1 MRHFKSGKRKR
12 FVKRRK
18 KIAAG
23 FLACLLSGLFFSH
36 NAMARQQVQPAAVPE
51 DTAAQVKNTQHNGT
65 AVKAAAPA
73 EQKNVKVNKNVNKKK
88 KKDAQPAQDTV
99 VRIHQK
105 VAEILREH
113 MAQNPRRNLLKSHM
127 MKLWPVESKDEGGT
141 LLFSDSPES
150 VTEDGI
156 LYQDTVQGHARVL
169 YYHLNSSDSDKKVA
183 VVLQSADNQP
193 AIVRVTRGGTSDPS
207 PDYLH
212 VGKMTQM
219 AYFEG
224 EAYGDIY
231 IGRGR
236 HRLLQESMDTTILH
250 PGDLVYGVYDFST
263 NRPVKVSVIMY
274 PADANPYDF
283 LEQAHVLPK
292 DEQRLRG
299 TFKGMDRVVTSSKVY
314 DPSVDGTVY
323 FPLADDIHDLYRT
336 GIDATDGSEVKNYG
350 NYGILYKL
358 QIPTMKGGATQYYLS
373 PLGGIYAGAMTV
385 RTDTTQRRMIET
397 PYGRP
402 YFGDAT
408 PPESDATQKAREEG
422 LAILTDSTELA
433 DLGAYEDDTPVTF
446 EFSPP
451 GASNLPINIIMM
463 PAE

>member
-1 MRHFKSGKRKR
+1 MRQFYARRSKRKIAHM
-12 FVKRRK
+12 KRRK

-23 FLACLLSGLFFSH
+23 LLACLVSGVFFSQ
-36 NAMARQQVQPAAVPE
+36 NALARHKETAPAPAAVQQ
-51 DTAAQVKNTQHNGT
+51 TAQT
-65 AVKAAAPA
+65 AVDAAKTDKADAGKKENKRKKAEPAKQQNAAVGI
-73 EQKNVKVNKNVNKKK
+73 Q
-88 KKDAQPAQDTV
+88 
-99 VRIHQK
+99 QK

-113 MAQNPRRNLLKSHM
+113 VAQNARKNVLKSHV
-127 MKLWPVESKDEGGT
+127 MKMWPVESKDEGGT

-150 VTEDGI
+150 VTDDGI
-156 LYQDTVQGHARVL
+156 LYQDTVKGEARIL

-183 VVLQSADNQP
+183 VVLQSADGQP
-193 AIVRVTRGGTSDPS
+193 AIVRVTRGGACYPS

-224 EAYGDIY
+224 EAHGDIY

-236 HRLLQESMDTTILH
+236 HRLLQEDMDTTILH
-250 PGDLVYGVYDFST
+250 PGDLVYGVYDFAS
-263 NRPVKVSVIMY
+263 NRPIKVSVIMY
-274 PADANPYDF
+274 PADANPFEF

-299 TFKGMDRVVTSSKVY
+299 TFHGMNRIVTSSQVY
-314 DPSVDGTVY
+314 DPEVDGTVY
-323 FPLADDIHDLYRT
+323 FPLADDIHDHYRT
-336 GIDATDGSEVKNYG
+336 GIDATDGSAVTNYG
-350 NYGILYKL
+350 NYGVLYKL
-358 QIPTMKGGATQYYLS
+358 QIPVAKDGAVQYYLS
-373 PLGGIYAGAMTV
+373 PLGGVYAGAMTV
-385 RTDTTQRRMIET
+385 ERETTRRRMIET

-422 LAILTDSTELA
+422 LAILTDTTELT
-433 DLGAYEDDTPVTF
+433 DLGAYDGDRPVTF

>member
-1 MRHFKSGKRKR
+1 MNCKM
-12 FVKRRK
+12 

-23 FLACLLSGLFFSH
+23 LMACTISALCFSQ
-36 NAMARQQVQPAAVPE
+36 NAMAGSPQETAAAVQPDKLIRTQTDKTQTVE
-51 DTAAQVKNTQHNGT
+51 KNQKTAK
-65 AVKAAAPA
+65 AVKQEKAA
-73 EQKNVKVNKNVNKKK
+73 KKK
-88 KKDAQPAQDTV
+88 KTQETQKSEDTV

-113 MAQNPRRNLLKSHM
+113 MAKNPKRNLLKSHM
-127 MKLWPVESKDEGGT
+127 MKMWPVESKDEVGT

-156 LYQDTVQGHARVL
+156 LYQDVVKGEARVL
-169 YYHLNSSDSDKKVA
+169 YYHLNSSDADKKVA
-183 VVLQSADNQP
+183 VVLQSVDNQP

-236 HRLLQESMDTTILH
+236 HRLLQENMDTTILH

-274 PADANPYDF
+274 PADANPYEF

-299 TFKGMDRVVTSSKVY
+299 TFHGMDRVITSEKVY
-314 DPSVDGTVY
+314 DPSSDGIVY

-336 GIDATDGSEVKNYG
+336 GVDATDGSEAKNYG

-385 RTDTTQRRMIET
+385 RTDGGQRRMIET
-397 PYGRP
+397 PYEKP

-422 LAILTDSTELA
+422 LAILTDDTELA
-433 DLGAYEDDTPVTF
+433 DLGSYEDDIPVTF

>member
-1 MRHFKSGKRKR
+1 MRQFYTKRSKRKTIH
-12 FVKRRK
+12 VKRRK

-23 FLACLLSGLFFSH
+23 LLACLVSGVFFSQ
-36 NAMARQQVQPAAVPE
+36 NALARHKEAAPAPAAVQQTAE
-51 DTAAQVKNTQHNGT
+51 AAVTAAETDKADKGKKENKRKKAEPAKQQNA
-65 AVKAAAPA
+65 AVGI
-73 EQKNVKVNKNVNKKK
+73 Q
-88 KKDAQPAQDTV
+88 
-99 VRIHQK
+99 QK

-113 MAQNPRRNLLKSHM
+113 VAQNARKNVLKSHV
-127 MKLWPVESKDEGGT
+127 MKMWPVESKDEGGT

-156 LYQDTVQGHARVL
+156 LYQDTVQGEARIL

-183 VVLQSADNQP
+183 VVLQSADGQP
-193 AIVRVTRGGTSDPS
+193 AIVRVTRGGACYPS

-224 EAYGDIY
+224 EAHGDIY

-236 HRLLQESMDTTILH
+236 HRLLQENMDTTILH
-250 PGDLVYGVYDFST
+250 PGDLVYGVYDFAS
-263 NRPVKVSVIMY
+263 NRPIKVSVIMY
-274 PADANPYDF
+274 PADANPFEF
-283 LEQAHVLPK
+283 LEQARVLPK

-299 TFKGMDRVVTSSKVY
+299 TFHGMNRIVTSSQVY
-314 DPSVDGTVY
+314 DPASDGTVY
-323 FPLADDIHDLYRT
+323 FPLADDIHDRYRT
-336 GIDATDGSEVKNYG
+336 GIDATDGSAVTNYG
-350 NYGILYKL
+350 NYGVLYKL
-358 QIPTMKGGATQYYLS
+358 QIPVAKDGAVQYYLS

-385 RTDTTQRRMIET
+385 ERETTKRRMIET

-422 LAILTDSTELA
+422 LAILTDTTELT
-433 DLGAYEDDTPVTF
+433 DLGAYDGDRPVTF

>member
-1 MRHFKSGKRKR
+1 MRQFYARRSKRKIAH
-12 FVKRRK
+12 VKRRK

-23 FLACLLSGLFFSH
+23 LLACLVSGVFFSQ
-36 NAMARQQVQPAAVPE
+36 NALARHKEAAPAPAAVQQ
-51 DTAAQVKNTQHNGT
+51 TAQT
-65 AVKAAAPA
+65 AVDAAKTDKADAGKKENKRKKAEPAKQQNAAIGI
-73 EQKNVKVNKNVNKKK
+73 Q
-88 KKDAQPAQDTV
+88 
-99 VRIHQK
+99 QK

-113 MAQNPRRNLLKSHM
+113 VAQNARKNVLKSHV
-127 MKLWPVESKDEGGT
+127 MKMWPVESKDEGGT

-150 VTEDGI
+150 VTDDGI
-156 LYQDTVQGHARVL
+156 LYQDTVKGEARIL

-183 VVLQSADNQP
+183 VVLQSADGQP
-193 AIVRVTRGGTSDPS
+193 AIVRVTRGGACYPS

-224 EAYGDIY
+224 EAHGDIY

-236 HRLLQESMDTTILH
+236 HRLLQENMDTTILH
-250 PGDLVYGVYDFST
+250 PGDLVYGVYDFAS
-263 NRPVKVSVIMY
+263 NRPIKVSVIMY
-274 PADANPYDF
+274 PADANPFEF

-299 TFKGMDRVVTSSKVY
+299 TFHGMNRIVTSSQVY
-314 DPSVDGTVY
+314 DPAVDGTVY
-323 FPLADDIHDLYRT
+323 FPLADDIHDHYRT
-336 GIDATDGSEVKNYG
+336 GIDATDGSAVTNYG
-350 NYGILYKL
+350 NYGVLYKL
-358 QIPTMKGGATQYYLS
+358 QIPVAKDGAVQYYLS
-373 PLGGIYAGAMTV
+373 PLGGVYAGAMTV
-385 RTDTTQRRMIET
+385 ERETTRRRMIET

-422 LAILTDSTELA
+422 LAILTDTTELT
-433 DLGAYEDDTPVTF
+433 DLGAYDGDRPVTF

>member
-1 MRHFKSGKRKR
+1 MRQFYTKRSKRKTIH
-12 FVKRRK
+12 VKRRK

-23 FLACLLSGLFFSH
+23 LLACLVSGVFFSQ
-36 NAMARQQVQPAAVPE
+36 NALARHKEAAPAPAAVQQ
-51 DTAAQVKNTQHNGT
+51 TAEA
-65 AVKAAAPA
+65 AVTVAETDKADEGKKENKRKKIEPAKQQNAAVGI
-73 EQKNVKVNKNVNKKK
+73 Q
-88 KKDAQPAQDTV
+88 
-99 VRIHQK
+99 QK

-113 MAQNPRRNLLKSHM
+113 VAQNARKNVLKSHV
-127 MKLWPVESKDEGGT
+127 MKMWPVESKDEGGT

-150 VTEDGI
+150 VTDDGI
-156 LYQDTVQGHARVL
+156 LYQDTVKGEARIL

-183 VVLQSADNQP
+183 VVLQSADGQP
-193 AIVRVTRGGTSDPS
+193 AIVRVTRGGACYPS

-224 EAYGDIY
+224 EAHGDIY

-236 HRLLQESMDTTILH
+236 HRLLQENMDTTILH
-250 PGDLVYGVYDFST
+250 PGDLVYGVYDFAS
-263 NRPVKVSVIMY
+263 NRPIKVSVIMY
-274 PADANPYDF
+274 PADANPFEF

-299 TFKGMDRVVTSSKVY
+299 TFHGMNRIVTSSQVY
-314 DPSVDGTVY
+314 DPAVDGTVY
-323 FPLADDIHDLYRT
+323 FPLADDIHDHYRT
-336 GIDATDGSEVKNYG
+336 GIDATDGSAVTNYG
-350 NYGILYKL
+350 NYGVLYKL
-358 QIPTMKGGATQYYLS
+358 QIPVAKDGTVQYYLS
-373 PLGGIYAGAMTV
+373 PLGGVYAGAMTV
-385 RTDTTQRRMIET
+385 ERETTRRRMIET

-422 LAILTDSTELA
+422 LAILTDTTELT
-433 DLGAYEDDTPVTF
+433 DLGAYDGDRPVTF

>member
-1 MRHFKSGKRKR
+1 MKCK
-12 FVKRRK
+12 K

-23 FLACLLSGLFFSH
+23 LMACTILALCFSQ
-36 NAMARQQVQPAAVPE
+36 NAMAGSLQGAAAVQQ
-51 DTAAQVKNTQHNGT
+51 DKLIQTDKTQLTWQDQKIAQSVKS
-65 AVKAAAPA
+65 VKK
-73 EQKNVKVNKNVNKKK
+73 EKVAKKK
-88 KKDAQPAQDTV
+88 KTQETQKSEDTV

-113 MAQNPRRNLLKSHM
+113 MAKNPRKNLLKSHM
-127 MKLWPVESKDEGGT
+127 MKMWPVESKDEGGT

-156 LYQDTVQGHARVL
+156 LYQDVVKGEARVL

-183 VVLQSADNQP
+183 VVLQSADDQP
-193 AIVRVTRGGTSDPS
+193 VIVRVTRGGMSDPG

-212 VGKMTQM
+212 VGKMTQR

-236 HRLLQESMDTTILH
+236 HRLLQENMDTTILH

-274 PADANPYDF
+274 PADANPYEF

-299 TFKGMDRVVTSSKVY
+299 TFHGMNRVITSEKVY
-314 DPSVDGTVY
+314 DPASDGIVY

-336 GIDATDGSEVKNYG
+336 GIDATDSSEAKNYG

-385 RTDTTQRRMIET
+385 CTDGTQRRMIET
-397 PYGRP
+397 PYEKP

-422 LAILTDSTELA
+422 LAILTDDTELA
-433 DLGAYEDDTPVTF
+433 DLGSYEDDTPVTF
-446 EFSPP
+446 EFTPP
-451 GASNLPINIIMM
+451 GASNLPVNIIMM

>member
-1 MRHFKSGKRKR
+1 MNCKM
-12 FVKRRK
+12 
-18 KIAAG
+18 KIVAG
-23 FLACLLSGLFFSH
+23 LMACTISALCFSS
-36 NAMARQQVQPAAVPE
+36 NAMAGSPGETSAALQQDKLIQTGKTQLAEKALQ
-51 DTAAQVKNTQHNGT
+51 TAEPVK
-65 AVKAAAPA
+65 K
-73 EQKNVKVNKNVNKKK
+73 EKVRKKK
-88 KKDAQPAQDTV
+88 KAQETQKSEDTV

-113 MAQNPRRNLLKSHM
+113 MAKNPRRNLLKSHM
-127 MKLWPVESKDEGGT
+127 MKIWPVESKDEGGT

-156 LYQDTVQGHARVL
+156 LYQDVVQGDARVL
-169 YYHLNSSDSDKKVA
+169 YYHLNSSDADKKVA
-183 VVLQSADNQP
+183 VVLQSMDNQP

-274 PADANPYDF
+274 PADANPYEF
-283 LEQAHVLPK
+283 LEQAQVLPK

-299 TFKGMDRVVTSSKVY
+299 TFHGMDRVITSEKVY
-314 DPSVDGTVY
+314 DPANDGIVY

-358 QIPTMKGGATQYYLS
+358 QIPTLKGGATQYYLS

-385 RTDTTQRRMIET
+385 RTNGTQRRMIET

-402 YFGDAT
+402 YFGDST

-422 LAILTDSTELA
+422 LAILTDDTELA
-433 DLGAYEDDTPVTF
+433 DLGSYEDDTPVTF

>member
-1 MRHFKSGKRKR
+1 MRQFYTKRSKRKTIH
-12 FVKRRK
+12 VKRRK

-23 FLACLLSGLFFSH
+23 LLACLVSGVFFSQ
-36 NAMARQQVQPAAVPE
+36 NALARYKEAAPAPAAVQQTAE
-51 DTAAQVKNTQHNGT
+51 AAVTAAETDKADKGKKENKSKKAEPVKQNA
-65 AVKAAAPA
+65 AVGI
-73 EQKNVKVNKNVNKKK
+73 Q
-88 KKDAQPAQDTV
+88 
-99 VRIHQK
+99 QK

-113 MAQNPRRNLLKSHM
+113 VAQNARKNVLKSHV
-127 MKLWPVESKDEGGT
+127 MKMWPVESKDEGGT

-156 LYQDTVQGHARVL
+156 LYQDTVQGEARIL

-183 VVLQSADNQP
+183 VVLQSADGQP
-193 AIVRVTRGGTSDPS
+193 AIVRVTRGGACYPS

-224 EAYGDIY
+224 ETHGDIY

-236 HRLLQESMDTTILH
+236 HRLLQENMDTTILH
-250 PGDLVYGVYDFST
+250 PGDLVYGVYDFAS
-263 NRPVKVSVIMY
+263 NRPIKVSVIMY
-274 PADANPYDF
+274 PADANPFEF
-283 LEQAHVLPK
+283 LEQARVLPK

-299 TFKGMDRVVTSSKVY
+299 TFHGMNRIVTSSQVY
-314 DPSVDGTVY
+314 DPATDGTVY
-323 FPLADDIHDLYRT
+323 FPLADDIHDCYRT
-336 GIDATDGSEVKNYG
+336 GIDATDGSAVTNYG
-350 NYGILYKL
+350 NYGVLYKL
-358 QIPTMKGGATQYYLS
+358 QIPVAKDGAVQYYLS

-385 RTDTTQRRMIET
+385 ERETTKRRMIET

-422 LAILTDSTELA
+422 LAILTDTTELT
-433 DLGAYEDDTPVTF
+433 DLGAYDGAKPVTF

>member
-1 MRHFKSGKRKR
+1 MRQFYARRSKRKIAHM
-12 FVKRRK
+12 KRRK

-23 FLACLLSGLFFSH
+23 LLACLVSGVFFSQ
-36 NAMARQQVQPAAVPE
+36 NALARHKEAAPAPAAVQQ
-51 DTAAQVKNTQHNGT
+51 TAQT
-65 AVKAAAPA
+65 AVDAAKTDKADAGKKENKRKKAEPAKQQNAAVGI
-73 EQKNVKVNKNVNKKK
+73 Q
-88 KKDAQPAQDTV
+88 
-99 VRIHQK
+99 QK

-113 MAQNPRRNLLKSHM
+113 VAQNARKNVLKSHV
-127 MKLWPVESKDEGGT
+127 MKMWPVESKDEGGT

-150 VTEDGI
+150 VTDDGI
-156 LYQDTVQGHARVL
+156 LYQDTVKGEARIL

-183 VVLQSADNQP
+183 VVLQSADGQP
-193 AIVRVTRGGTSDPS
+193 AIVRVTRGGACYPS

-212 VGKMTQM
+212 VGKMAQM

-224 EAYGDIY
+224 EAHGDIY

-236 HRLLQESMDTTILH
+236 HRLLQENMDTTILH
-250 PGDLVYGVYDFST
+250 PGDLVYGVYDFAS
-263 NRPVKVSVIMY
+263 NRPIKVSVIMY
-274 PADANPYDF
+274 PADANPFEF

-299 TFKGMDRVVTSSKVY
+299 TFHGMNRIVTSSQVY
-314 DPSVDGTVY
+314 DPAVDGTVY
-323 FPLADDIHDLYRT
+323 FPLADDIHDHYRT
-336 GIDATDGSEVKNYG
+336 GIDATDGSAVTNYG
-350 NYGILYKL
+350 NSGVLYKL
-358 QIPTMKGGATQYYLS
+358 QIPVAKDGAVQYYLS
-373 PLGGIYAGAMTV
+373 PLGGVYAGAMTV
-385 RTDTTQRRMIET
+385 ERETTRRRMIET

-422 LAILTDSTELA
+422 LAILTDTTELT
-433 DLGAYEDDTPVTF
+433 DLGAYDGDRPVTF

>member
-1 MRHFKSGKRKR
+1 M
-12 FVKRRK
+12 KRRK

-23 FLACLLSGLFFSH
+23 LLACLVSGVFFSQ
-36 NAMARQQVQPAAVPE
+36 NALARHKEAAPAPAAVQQ
-51 DTAAQVKNTQHNGT
+51 TAQT
-65 AVKAAAPA
+65 AVDAAKTDKADAGKKENKRKKAEPAKQQNAAVGI
-73 EQKNVKVNKNVNKKK
+73 Q
-88 KKDAQPAQDTV
+88 
-99 VRIHQK
+99 QK

-113 MAQNPRRNLLKSHM
+113 VAQNARKNVLKSHV
-127 MKLWPVESKDEGGT
+127 MKMWPVESKDEGGT

-150 VTEDGI
+150 VTDDGI
-156 LYQDTVQGHARVL
+156 LYQDTVKGEARIL

-183 VVLQSADNQP
+183 VVLQSA
-193 AIVRVTRGGTSDPS
+193 RGGACYPS

-224 EAYGDIY
+224 EAHGDIY

-236 HRLLQESMDTTILH
+236 HRLLQENMDTTILH
-250 PGDLVYGVYDFST
+250 PGDLVYGVYDFAS
-263 NRPVKVSVIMY
+263 NRPIKVSVIMY
-274 PADANPYDF
+274 PADANPFEF

-299 TFKGMDRVVTSSKVY
+299 TFHGMNRIVTSSQVY
-314 DPSVDGTVY
+314 DPAVDGTVY
-323 FPLADDIHDLYRT
+323 FPLADDIHDHYRT
-336 GIDATDGSEVKNYG
+336 GIDATDGSAVTNYG
-350 NYGILYKL
+350 NYGVLYKL
-358 QIPTMKGGATQYYLS
+358 QIPVAKDGAVQYYLS
-373 PLGGIYAGAMTV
+373 PLGGVYAGAMTV
-385 RTDTTQRRMIET
+385 ERETTRRRMIET

-422 LAILTDSTELA
+422 LAILTDTTELT
-433 DLGAYEDDTPVTF
+433 DLGAYDGDRPVTF